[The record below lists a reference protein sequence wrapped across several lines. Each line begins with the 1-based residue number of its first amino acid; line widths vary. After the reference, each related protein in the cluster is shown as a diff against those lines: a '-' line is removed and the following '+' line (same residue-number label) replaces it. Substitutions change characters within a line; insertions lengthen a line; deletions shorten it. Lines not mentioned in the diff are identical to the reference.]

1 MSPFDRL
8 TQELSK
14 LPGIGGKT
22 ALRLA
27 LHILRQPASYA
38 QNLSVALTE
47 AATRMRFCSKCFF
60 LTEADPCLFCTDDRR
75 DRRIIC
81 VVEDSS
87 DLLALE
93 RSRGYRGLYHVL
105 QGALSPLDGI
115 GPESLRISELV
126 GRVKEGAPTE
136 VILATNH
143 DVSGEATALYISK
156 LLKPLT
162 IRLTKL
168 ASGIPAGSD
177 VEYVD
182 SATLSRAILSRVE
195 Y

>member
-1 MSPFDRL
+1 MSPFERL

-22 ALRLA
+22 ALRLS

-38 QNLSVALTE
+38 QGLSQALVD
-47 AATRMRFCSKCFF
+47 AATRMRFCSRCFF
-60 LTEADPCLFCTDDRR
+60 LTEADPCLLCADERR
-75 DRRIIC
+75 DRRMIC

-115 GPESLRISELV
+115 GPENLRITELLS
-126 GRVKEGAPTE
+126 RVKEAVPSE
-136 VILATNH
+136 IILATNH

-156 LLKPLT
+156 LLKPLG
-162 IRLTKL
+162 IKLTKL

-177 VEYVD
+177 VEYLD
-182 SATLSRAILSRVE
+182 SATLSRALQSRVE

>member
-1 MSPFDRL
+1 MSPFERL

-14 LPGIGGKT
+14 LPGIGGRT

-27 LHILRQPASYA
+27 LHILRQPVTYA
-38 QNLSVALTE
+38 QNLAAALTE
-47 AATRMRFCSKCFF
+47 AMTKMRFCSECFF
-60 LTEADPCLFCTDDRR
+60 LTEANPCLYCSDDRR
-75 DRRIIC
+75 DRQIIC

-87 DLLALE
+87 DLMALE

-115 GPESLRISELV
+115 GPESLRIRELL
-126 GRVKEGAPTE
+126 GRVKERSPKE

-143 DVSGEATALYISK
+143 DVSGEATALYLSK
-156 LLKPLT
+156 LLKPLG

-182 SATLSRAILSRVE
+182 SATLSRAIESRVE

>member
-14 LPGIGGKT
+14 LPGIGGRT

-38 QNLSVALTE
+38 QGLALALTE
-47 AATRMRFCSKCFF
+47 AMTKMKFCSQCFF
-60 LTEADPCLFCTDDRR
+60 LTEADPCTFCSDERR
-75 DRRIIC
+75 NRQLLC

-115 GPESLRISELV
+115 GPDHLRITELL
-126 GRVKEGAPTE
+126 GRVKKGGPAEI
-136 VILATNH
+136 ILATNH

-156 LLKPLT
+156 LLKPLG

-177 VEYVD
+177 VEYLD
-182 SATLSRAILSRVE
+182 SATLSRAIESRVE